1 MSGGTVDLKPGGQR
15 PAAVLIGVG
24 RWVILVAV
32 GFQLIS
38 NILEMPVTGRE
49 MTVMVVLT
57 HAIIAVACFVLLW
70 RPWLG
75 LCIGLVLLVPALLGN
90 DVDADLVF
98 LILASATFAFQYGAR
113 VIFAALPAAAGY
125 GVLRSVSVVGDLDG
139 LAELVVPCVYL
150 VLFGSVLGT
159 AFRVF
164 VSLLEHREV
173 RLAILAEDIAEIR
186 SGERLRL
193 AGELRT
199 VVGERLEEAWK
210 GQKAPRRTSDA
221 WVLREALER
230 VQTVCLDAVTRVRAL
245 VGMLREDPVAE
256 GSDESLSIIGPVQI
270 LASMAEALRRQGF
283 HVELR
288 ADDRLN
294 HRSVVTQL
302 TVTRVAQLLL
312 SSAENLRPD
321 PLRLKVECPPGET
334 RVMAEIVTPN
344 ELSREDISAF
354 ERIRERVQALGGRFS
369 RAFTGRGQ
377 LLEFRLPESR
387 TGEVDDAT
395 PGEEKKS
402 LGRRIIGVALPLLVL
417 GTLAFWTC
425 STQRLEWPLAWA
437 ILGHLSSAVMYWWP
451 IPGGVMGAVAVV
463 GMLLTP
469 EQTPVALS
477 AVILMACWKFARNRN
492 PYWVLGV
499 GLVSMIGV
507 WMLSI
512 SELVGGLKE
521 LAGSPEF
528 VVGVSMPFIGLVCTA
543 LSWQYE
549 KVRNRQD
556 QQAAA
561 LMEAIEAART
571 EERNLLARE
580 LHDVLAHH
588 FSVVLLQCMAY
599 GDSDDAEEVRFALD
613 RIAGSL
619 EAAEGELFLLTD
631 VMSDGE
637 KGALPALVRPLT
649 VADRLQGTL
658 KNAHFHAEF
667 KIDPTSDDLPQITR
681 RTITRAMQEGITN
694 IIRYAE
700 HRGKCLVE
708 LKVDETAVRLRI
720 SNELPE
726 HKRESKLSLGYGLAG
741 IQERIDLSG
750 GKFTAGPEGNQWV
763 VTVELPN
770 RGHEAESLGGPSS
783 YIH

>member
-1 MSGGTVDLKPGGQR
+1 MGSKTGDQGPT
-15 PAAVLIGVG
+15 AALAGVG
-24 RWVILVAV
+24 RWIVVTVV
-32 GFQLIS
+32 GIQLIS
-38 NILEMPVTGRE
+38 DTLEVFMTEQVSPVLALIH
-49 MTVMVVLT
+49 LT
-57 HAIIAVACFVLLW
+57 IAVACFVLLW
-70 RPWLG
+70 RPW
-75 LCIGLVLLVPALLGN
+75 IGLSIGLLPITINLISDDPGS
-90 DVDADLVF
+90 DFVF
-98 LILASATFAFQYGAR
+98 FLLASAIFVFRYGAR
-113 VIFAALPAAAGY
+113 TTLPILLAGACYGGLRGFRAVGALGGVTEQMFGY
-125 GVLRSVSVVGDLDG
+125 AVLTLSGVFLG
-139 LAELVVPCVYL
+139 LAIRGLHAAI
-150 VLFGSVLGT
+150 G
-159 AFRVF
+159 R
-164 VSLLEHREV
+164 REV

-369 RAFTGRGQ
+369 RAFTGKGQ

-387 TGEVDDAT
+387 TGGVDGAA
-395 PGEEKKS
+395 PAEEKKS
-402 LGRRIIGVALPLLVL
+402 LGRRIADVVLPLLVL
-417 GTLAFWTC
+417 GALAFWTC

-437 ILGHLSSAVMYWWP
+437 FFGYLSTAVMYWWP
-451 IPGGVMGAVAVV
+451 IPGGAMGTVAVA
-463 GMLLTP
+463 GMLITP

-477 AVILMACWKFARNRN
+477 AVILMACWKFTRGRN
-492 PYWVLGV
+492 PYWALGA
-499 GLVSMIGV
+499 GLVALIGLWV
-507 WMLSI
+507 LSI
-512 SELVGGLKE
+512 SRLTD
-521 LAGSPEF
+521 SPEL
-528 VVGVSMPFIGLVCTA
+528 VVGVSMPFIGLVCA
-543 LSWQYE
+543 AISWQYA
-549 KVRNRQD
+549 KIRNRQD

-637 KGALPALVRPLT
+637 KGDLPALVRPLT

-658 KNAHFHAEF
+658 KNAHFQAEF
-667 KIDPTSDDLPQITR
+667 KIDPSSDGLPQITR
-681 RTITRAMQEGITN
+681 RTLTRAMQESVTN

-700 HRGKCLVE
+700 HGGKCLVE
-708 LKVDETAVRLRI
+708 LKMEEAVVRLRVC
-720 SNELPE
+720 NELPE
-726 HKRESKLSLGYGLAG
+726 NKRESKLSLGYGLAG
-741 IQERIDLSG
+741 IQERINLSG
-750 GKFTAGPEGNQWV
+750 GRFTAGPEGNQWV

-770 RGHEAESLGGPSS
+770 RGREAESLGGPST

>member
-1 MSGGTVDLKPGGQR
+1 MSGGAVDLKPGGQR
-15 PAAVLIGVG
+15 PAAVLMGVG

-38 NILEMPVTGRE
+38 NILEMAVTGQE
-49 MTVMVVLT
+49 MTVTVVLV
-57 HAIIAVACFVLLW
+57 HVIIAVACFVLLW
-70 RPWLG
+70 RPWFG
-75 LCIGLVLLVPALLGN
+75 LCIGLIPLVPALLGY
-90 DVDADLVF
+90 DIDADLVF
-98 LILASATFAFQYGAR
+98 LILASATFAFQYRAR
-113 VIFAALPAAAGY
+113 AILAALPVAVGY
-125 GVLRSVSVVGDLDG
+125 GVLRSLNVAGDLDG
-139 LAELVVPCVYL
+139 LAELVVPCVYV
-150 VLFGSVLGT
+150 VLFGSVLGAVVR
-159 AFRVF
+159 AFL
-164 VSLLEHREV
+164 SLLERREV

-199 VVGERLEEAWK
+199 VVGERLEEAWE
-210 GQKAPRRTSDA
+210 GQKAPRHTCDA
-221 WVLREALER
+221 WALRDALER
-230 VQTVCLDAVTRVRAL
+230 VQAICLDAVTRVRAL

-256 GSDESLSIIGPVQI
+256 GNDESLSIIGPVQI
-270 LASMAEALRRQGF
+270 LASMAETLRRQGF
-283 HVELR
+283 RVELR
-288 ADDRLN
+288 IDDRLN

-312 SSAENLRPD
+312 NSAEAMRPD
-321 PLRLKVECPPGET
+321 PLRLKVECPSGET
-334 RVMAEIVTPN
+334 QVLAEIVTPN
-344 ELSREDISAF
+344 KLRKEDISAF

-369 RAFTGRGQ
+369 RAFTGKGQ

-387 TGEVDDAT
+387 TGGVDGAA
-395 PGEEKKS
+395 PAEEKKS
-402 LGRRIIGVALPLLVL
+402 LGRRIAGVALPLLVIGAL
-417 GTLAFWTC
+417 VFWTC
-425 STQRLEWPLAWA
+425 STQLLEWPLAWA
-437 ILGHLSSAVMYWWP
+437 IFGYLSTAVMYWWP
-451 IPGGVMGAVAVV
+451 IPGGAMGAVAVV

-477 AVILMACWKFARNRN
+477 AVILMACWKFTRGRN
-492 PYWVLGV
+492 PYWTLGA
-499 GLVSMIGV
+499 GLVALTGLWV
-507 WMLSI
+507 LSI
-512 SELVGGLKE
+512 TRLTD
-521 LAGSPEF
+521 SPEL
-528 VVGVSMPFIGLVCTA
+528 VVGVSMPFIGLVCA
-543 LSWQYE
+543 AISWQYA
-549 KVRNRQD
+549 KIRNRQD

-637 KGALPALVRPLT
+637 KGDLPALVRPLT

-658 KNAHFHAEF
+658 KNAHFQAEF
-667 KIDPTSDDLPQITR
+667 KIDPSSDDLPQITR
-681 RTITRAMQEGITN
+681 RTLTRAMQESVTN

-700 HRGKCLVE
+700 HGGKCLVE
-708 LKVDETAVRLRI
+708 LKMEETVVRLRVC
-720 SNELPE
+720 NELPE
-726 HKRESKLSLGYGLAG
+726 NKRESKLSLGYGLAG
-741 IQERIDLSG
+741 IQERINLSG
-750 GKFTAGPEGNQWV
+750 GKFTAGPEDNQWV

-770 RGHEAESLGGPSS
+770 QGREAESLGGPST

>member
-1 MSGGTVDLKPGGQR
+1 MDLKPGGQR
-15 PAAVLIGVG
+15 PAAVLMGVG

-38 NILEMPVTGRE
+38 NILEMAVTGQE
-49 MTVMVVLT
+49 MTVTVVLV
-57 HAIIAVACFVLLW
+57 HVIIAVACFVLLW
-70 RPWLG
+70 RPWFG
-75 LCIGLVLLVPALLGN
+75 LCIGLIPLVPALLGY
-90 DVDADLVF
+90 DIDADLVF
-98 LILASATFAFQYGAR
+98 LILASATFAFQYRAR
-113 VIFAALPAAAGY
+113 AILAALPVAVGY
-125 GVLRSVSVVGDLDG
+125 GVLRSLNVAGDLDG
-139 LAELVVPCVYL
+139 LAELVVPCVYV
-150 VLFGSVLGT
+150 VLFGSVLGAVVR
-159 AFRVF
+159 AFL
-164 VSLLEHREV
+164 SLLERREV

-199 VVGERLEEAWK
+199 VVGERLEEAWE
-210 GQKAPRRTSDA
+210 GQKAPRHTCDA
-221 WVLREALER
+221 WALRDALER
-230 VQTVCLDAVTRVRAL
+230 VQAICLDAVTRVRAL

-256 GSDESLSIIGPVQI
+256 GNDESLSIIGPVQI
-270 LASMAEALRRQGF
+270 LASMAETLRRQGF
-283 HVELR
+283 RVELR
-288 ADDRLN
+288 IDDRLN

-312 SSAENLRPD
+312 NSAEAMRPD
-321 PLRLKVECPPGET
+321 PLRLKVECPSGET
-334 RVMAEIVTPN
+334 QVLAEIVTPN
-344 ELSREDISAF
+344 KLRKEDISAF

-369 RAFTGRGQ
+369 RAFTGKGQ

-387 TGEVDDAT
+387 TGGVDGAA
-395 PGEEKKS
+395 PAEEKKS
-402 LGRRIIGVALPLLVL
+402 LGRRIAGVALPLLVL
-417 GTLAFWTC
+417 GALVFWTC
-425 STQRLEWPLAWA
+425 STQLLEWPLAWA
-437 ILGHLSSAVMYWWP
+437 IFGYLSTAVMYWWP
-451 IPGGVMGAVAVV
+451 IPGGAMGAVAVV
-463 GMLLTP
+463 GMLITP

-477 AVILMACWKFARNRN
+477 AVILMACWKFTHWALGAGLVALIGL
-492 PYWVLGV
+492 WVL
-499 GLVSMIGV
+499 
-507 WMLSI
+507 SI
-512 SELVGGLKE
+512 TRLTD
-521 LAGSPEF
+521 SPEL
-528 VVGVSMPFIGLVCTA
+528 VVGVSMPFIGLVCA
-543 LSWQYE
+543 AISWQYA
-549 KVRNRQD
+549 KIRNRQD

-637 KGALPALVRPLT
+637 KGDLPALVRPLT

-658 KNAHFHAEF
+658 KNAHFQAEF
-667 KIDPTSDDLPQITR
+667 KIDPSSDDLPQITR
-681 RTITRAMQEGITN
+681 RTLTRAMQESVTN

-700 HRGKCLVE
+700 HGGKCLVE
-708 LKVDETAVRLRI
+708 LKMEEAVVRLRVC
-720 SNELPE
+720 NELPE
-726 HKRESKLSLGYGLAG
+726 NKRESKLSLGYGLAG
-741 IQERIDLSG
+741 IQERINLSG
-750 GKFTAGPEGNQWV
+750 GKFTAGPEDNQWV

-770 RGHEAESLGGPSS
+770 QGREAESLGGPST

>member
-1 MSGGTVDLKPGGQR
+1 MK
-15 PAAVLIGVG
+15 GVG

-38 NILEMPVTGRE
+38 NILEMAVTGQE
-49 MTVMVVLT
+49 MTVMVVLV
-57 HAIIAVACFVLLW
+57 HVIIAVACFVLLW
-70 RPWLG
+70 RPWFG
-75 LCIGLVLLVPALLGN
+75 LCIGLIPLAPALLGH
-90 DVDADLVF
+90 DIDADLVF
-98 LILASATFAFQYGAR
+98 LVLASATFAFQYRAR
-113 VIFAALPAAAGY
+113 AILAALPVAAGY
-125 GVLRSVSVVGDLDG
+125 GALRSLNVAGDLDG
-139 LAELVVPCVYL
+139 LAELVVPCVYV
-150 VLFGSVLGT
+150 VLFGSVLGAAVR
-159 AFRVF
+159 AFL
-164 VSLLEHREV
+164 SLLERREV

-199 VVGERLEEAWK
+199 VVGERLEEAWE
-210 GQKAPRRTSDA
+210 GQKAPRHTCDA
-221 WVLREALER
+221 WVLRDALER
-230 VQTVCLDAVTRVRAL
+230 VQAICLDAVTRVRAL

-256 GSDESLSIIGPVQI
+256 GNDESLSIIGPVQI
-270 LASMAEALRRQGF
+270 LASMAETLRRQGF
-283 HVELR
+283 RVEMR
-288 ADDRLN
+288 IDDRLN

-302 TVTRVAQLLL
+302 TATRVAQLLL
-312 SSAENLRPD
+312 NSAEALRPD

-334 RVMAEIVTPN
+334 QVMAEIVTPN
-344 ELSREDISAF
+344 ELRKEDISAF

-369 RAFTGRGQ
+369 RAFTGKGQ

-387 TGEVDDAT
+387 TGGGDDAT
-395 PGEEKKS
+395 PAEEKKS
-402 LGRRIIGVALPLLVL
+402 LGRRITDVALPLLVL
-417 GTLAFWTC
+417 GALAFWTC

-437 ILGHLSSAVMYWWP
+437 IFGYLSTAVMYWWP
-451 IPGGVMGAVAVV
+451 IPGGAMGAVAVA
-463 GMLLTP
+463 GMLITP

-477 AVILMACWKFARNRN
+477 AVILMACWKFTRNRN
-492 PYWVLGV
+492 PYWALGA
-499 GLVSMIGV
+499 GLAALIGLWV
-507 WMLSI
+507 LSI
-512 SELVGGLKE
+512 SRLTD
-521 LAGSPEF
+521 SPEL
-528 VVGVSMPFIGLVCTA
+528 VVGVSMPFIGLVCA
-543 LSWQYE
+543 AISWQYA
-549 KVRNRQD
+549 KIRNRQD
-556 QQAAA
+556 QQAVA

-637 KGALPALVRPLT
+637 KGDLPALVRPLT

-658 KNAHFHAEF
+658 KNAHFQAEF
-667 KIDPTSDDLPQITR
+667 KIDPSSDSLPQITR
-681 RTITRAMQEGITN
+681 RTLTRAMQESVTN

-700 HRGKCLVE
+700 HGGKCLVE
-708 LKVDETAVRLRI
+708 LKMEETVVRLRVC
-720 SNELPE
+720 NELPE
-726 HKRESKLSLGYGLAG
+726 NKRESKLSLGYGLAG

-750 GKFTAGPEGNQWV
+750 GRFTAGPEGNQWV

-770 RGHEAESLGGPSS
+770 RGREAESLGGPST

>member
-1 MSGGTVDLKPGGQR
+1 MSGGAVDLKPGGQR
-15 PAAVLIGVG
+15 PAAVLMGVG

-38 NILEMPVTGRE
+38 NILEMAVTGQE
-49 MTVMVVLT
+49 MTVTVVLV
-57 HAIIAVACFVLLW
+57 HVIIAVACFVLLW
-70 RPWLG
+70 RPWFG
-75 LCIGLVLLVPALLGN
+75 LCIGLIPLVPALLGY
-90 DVDADLVF
+90 DIDADLVF
-98 LILASATFAFQYGAR
+98 LILASATFAFQYRAR
-113 VIFAALPAAAGY
+113 AILAALPVAVGY
-125 GVLRSVSVVGDLDG
+125 GVLRSLNVAGDLDG
-139 LAELVVPCVYL
+139 LAELVVPCVYV
-150 VLFGSVLGT
+150 VLFGSVLGAVVR
-159 AFRVF
+159 AFL
-164 VSLLEHREV
+164 SLLERREV

-199 VVGERLEEAWK
+199 VVGERLEEAWE
-210 GQKAPRRTSDA
+210 GQKAPRHTCDA
-221 WVLREALER
+221 WALRDALER
-230 VQTVCLDAVTRVRAL
+230 VQAICLDAVTRVRAL

-256 GSDESLSIIGPVQI
+256 GNDESLSIIGPVQI
-270 LASMAEALRRQGF
+270 LASMAETLRRQGF
-283 HVELR
+283 RVELR
-288 ADDRLN
+288 IDDRLN

-312 SSAENLRPD
+312 NSAEAMRPD
-321 PLRLKVECPPGET
+321 PLRLEVECPSGET
-334 RVMAEIVTPN
+334 QVLAEIVTPN
-344 ELSREDISAF
+344 KLRKEDISAF

-369 RAFTGRGQ
+369 RAFTGKGQ

-387 TGEVDDAT
+387 TGGVDGAA
-395 PGEEKKS
+395 PAEEKKS
-402 LGRRIIGVALPLLVL
+402 LGRRIAGVALPLLVL
-417 GTLAFWTC
+417 GALVFWTC
-425 STQRLEWPLAWA
+425 STQLLEWPLAWA
-437 ILGHLSSAVMYWWP
+437 IFGYLSTAVMYWWP
-451 IPGGVMGAVAVV
+451 IPGGAMGAVAVV

-477 AVILMACWKFARNRN
+477 AVILMACWKFTRGRN
-492 PYWVLGV
+492 PYWSLGA
-499 GLVSMIGV
+499 GLVALIGLWV
-507 WMLSI
+507 LSI
-512 SELVGGLKE
+512 SRLTD
-521 LAGSPEF
+521 SPEL
-528 VVGVSMPFIGLVCTA
+528 VVGVSMPFIGLVCA
-543 LSWQYE
+543 AISWQYA
-549 KVRNRQD
+549 KIRNRQD

-637 KGALPALVRPLT
+637 KGDLPALVRPLT

-658 KNAHFHAEF
+658 KNAHFQAEF
-667 KIDPTSDDLPQITR
+667 KIDPSSDGLPQITR
-681 RTITRAMQEGITN
+681 RTLTRAMQESVTN

-700 HRGKCLVE
+700 HGGKCLVE
-708 LKVDETAVRLRI
+708 LKMEEAVVRLRVC
-720 SNELPE
+720 NELPE
-726 HKRESKLSLGYGLAG
+726 NKRESKLSLGYGLAG
-741 IQERIDLSG
+741 IQERINLSG

-770 RGHEAESLGGPSS
+770 RGREAESLGGPST

>member
-230 VQTVCLDAVTRVRAL
+230 VQAICLDAVTRVRAL

-270 LASMAEALRRQGF
+270 LASMAETLRRQGF

-312 SSAENLRPD
+312 NSAEAMRPD

-334 RVMAEIVTPN
+334 QVMAEIVTPN
-344 ELSREDISAF
+344 ELRKEDISAF

-369 RAFTGRGQ
+369 RAFTGKGQ

-387 TGEVDDAT
+387 TGGVDGAA
-395 PGEEKKS
+395 PAEEKKS
-402 LGRRIIGVALPLLVL
+402 LGRRIADVVLPLLVL
-417 GTLAFWTC
+417 GALAFWTC

-437 ILGHLSSAVMYWWP
+437 IFGYLSTAVMYWWP
-451 IPGGVMGAVAVV
+451 IPGGAMGTVAVA
-463 GMLLTP
+463 GMLITP

-477 AVILMACWKFARNRN
+477 AVILMACWKFTRGRN
-492 PYWVLGV
+492 PYWALGA
-499 GLVSMIGV
+499 GLVALIGLWV
-507 WMLSI
+507 LSI
-512 SELVGGLKE
+512 SRLTD
-521 LAGSPEF
+521 SPEL
-528 VVGVSMPFIGLVCTA
+528 VVGVSMPFIGLVCA
-543 LSWQYE
+543 AISWQYA
-549 KVRNRQD
+549 KIRNRQD

-619 EAAEGELFLLTD
+619 KAAEGELFLLTD

-637 KGALPALVRPLT
+637 KGDLPALVRPLT

-658 KNAHFHAEF
+658 KNAHFQAEF
-667 KIDPTSDDLPQITR
+667 KIDPSSDGLPQITR
-681 RTITRAMQEGITN
+681 RTLTRAMQESVTN

-700 HRGKCLVE
+700 HGGKCLVE
-708 LKVDETAVRLRI
+708 LKMEEAVVRLRVC
-720 SNELPE
+720 NELPE
-726 HKRESKLSLGYGLAG
+726 NKRESKLSLGYGLAG
-741 IQERIDLSG
+741 IQERINLSG
-750 GKFTAGPEGNQWV
+750 GRFTAGPEGNQWV

-770 RGHEAESLGGPSS
+770 RGREAESLGGPST

>member
-1 MSGGTVDLKPGGQR
+1 MSGGAVDLKPGGQR
-15 PAAVLIGVG
+15 PAAVLMGVG

-38 NILEMPVTGRE
+38 NILEMAVTGQE
-49 MTVMVVLT
+49 MTVTVVLV
-57 HAIIAVACFVLLW
+57 HVIIAVACFVLLW
-70 RPWLG
+70 RPWFG
-75 LCIGLVLLVPALLGN
+75 LCIGLIPLVPALLGY
-90 DVDADLVF
+90 DIDADLVF
-98 LILASATFAFQYGAR
+98 LILASATFAFQYRAR
-113 VIFAALPAAAGY
+113 AILAALPVAVGY
-125 GVLRSVSVVGDLDG
+125 GVLRSLNVAGDLDG
-139 LAELVVPCVYL
+139 LAELVVPCVYV
-150 VLFGSVLGT
+150 VLFGSVLGAVVR
-159 AFRVF
+159 AFL
-164 VSLLEHREV
+164 SLLERREV

-199 VVGERLEEAWK
+199 VVGERLEEAWE
-210 GQKAPRRTSDA
+210 GQKAPRHTCDA
-221 WVLREALER
+221 WALRDALER
-230 VQTVCLDAVTRVRAL
+230 VQAICLDAVTRVRAL

-256 GSDESLSIIGPVQI
+256 GNDESLSIIGPVQI
-270 LASMAEALRRQGF
+270 LASMAETLRRQGF
-283 HVELR
+283 RVELR
-288 ADDRLN
+288 IDDRLN

-312 SSAENLRPD
+312 NSAEAMRPD
-321 PLRLKVECPPGET
+321 PLRLKVECPSGET
-334 RVMAEIVTPN
+334 QVLAEIVTPN
-344 ELSREDISAF
+344 KLRKEDISAF

-369 RAFTGRGQ
+369 RAFTGKGQ

-387 TGEVDDAT
+387 TGGVDGAA
-395 PGEEKKS
+395 PAEEKKS
-402 LGRRIIGVALPLLVL
+402 LGRRIAGVALPLLVL
-417 GTLAFWTC
+417 GALVFWTC
-425 STQRLEWPLAWA
+425 STQLLEWPLAWA
-437 ILGHLSSAVMYWWP
+437 IFGYLSTAVMYWWP
-451 IPGGVMGAVAVV
+451 IPGGAMGAVAVV

-477 AVILMACWKFARNRN
+477 AVILMACWKFTRGRN
-492 PYWVLGV
+492 PYWTLGA
-499 GLVSMIGV
+499 GLVALTGLWV
-507 WMLSI
+507 LSI
-512 SELVGGLKE
+512 TRLTD
-521 LAGSPEF
+521 SPEL
-528 VVGVSMPFIGLVCTA
+528 VVGVSMPFIGLVCA
-543 LSWQYE
+543 AISWQYA
-549 KVRNRQD
+549 KIRNRQD

-637 KGALPALVRPLT
+637 KGDLPALVRPLT

-658 KNAHFHAEF
+658 KNAHFQAEF
-667 KIDPTSDDLPQITR
+667 KIDPSSDDLPQITR
-681 RTITRAMQEGITN
+681 RTLTRAMQESVTN

-700 HRGKCLVE
+700 HGGKCLVE
-708 LKVDETAVRLRI
+708 LKMEETVVRLRVC
-720 SNELPE
+720 NELPE
-726 HKRESKLSLGYGLAG
+726 NKRESKLSLGYGLAG
-741 IQERIDLSG
+741 IQERINLSG
-750 GKFTAGPEGNQWV
+750 GKFTAGPEDNQWV

-770 RGHEAESLGGPSS
+770 RGREAESLGGPST

>member
-199 VVGERLEEAWK
+199 VVGERLEEAWE
-210 GQKAPRRTSDA
+210 GQKAPRHTCDA

-230 VQTVCLDAVTRVRAL
+230 VQTICLDAVTRVRAL

-270 LASMAEALRRQGF
+270 LASMAATLRRQGF
-283 HVELR
+283 RVELR
-288 ADDRLN
+288 VDDRLN

-312 SSAENLRPD
+312 NSAEALRPD
-321 PLRLKVECPPGET
+321 PLQLKVECPSGET
-334 RVMAEIVTPN
+334 QVMAEIVTPN
-344 ELSREDISAF
+344 ELRKEDISAF

-369 RAFTGRGQ
+369 RAFTGKGQ

-387 TGEVDDAT
+387 TGGVDGAA
-395 PGEEKKS
+395 PAEEKKS
-402 LGRRIIGVALPLLVL
+402 LGRRIADVVLPLLVL
-417 GTLAFWTC
+417 GALAFWTC

-437 ILGHLSSAVMYWWP
+437 IFGYLSTAVMYWWP
-451 IPGGVMGAVAVV
+451 IPGGAMGTVAVA
-463 GMLLTP
+463 GMLITP

-477 AVILMACWKFARNRN
+477 AVILMACWKFTRGRN
-492 PYWVLGV
+492 PYWSLGA
-499 GLVSMIGV
+499 GLVALIGLWV
-507 WMLSI
+507 LSI
-512 SELVGGLKE
+512 TRLTD
-521 LAGSPEF
+521 SPEL
-528 VVGVSMPFIGLVCTA
+528 VVGVSMPFIGLVCA
-543 LSWQYE
+543 AISWQYA
-549 KVRNRQD
+549 KIRNRQD

-619 EAAEGELFLLTD
+619 KAAEGELFLLTD

-637 KGALPALVRPLT
+637 KGDLPALVRPLT

-658 KNAHFHAEF
+658 KNAHFQAEF
-667 KIDPTSDDLPQITR
+667 KIDPSSDDLPQITR
-681 RTITRAMQEGITN
+681 RTLTRAMQESVTN

-700 HRGKCLVE
+700 HGGKCLVE
-708 LKVDETAVRLRI
+708 LKMEETAVRLRVC
-720 SNELPE
+720 NELPE
-726 HKRESKLSLGYGLAG
+726 NKRESKLSLGYGLAG
-741 IQERIDLSG
+741 IQERINLSG
-750 GKFTAGPEGNQWV
+750 GRFTAGPEGNQWV

-770 RGHEAESLGGPSS
+770 RGREAESLGGPST

>member
-1 MSGGTVDLKPGGQR
+1 MGSKTGDQGPT
-15 PAAVLIGVG
+15 AALAGVG
-24 RWVILVAV
+24 RWIVVTIV
-32 GFQLIS
+32 GIQLIS
-38 NILEMPVTGRE
+38 DVLEIPMAGQKISPVVALIYF
-49 MTVMVVLT
+49 TVG
-57 HAIIAVACFVLLW
+57 AACFVLLW
-70 RPWLG
+70 RPW
-75 LCIGLVLLVPALLGN
+75 IGLSIGLLPITLILISN
-90 DVDADLVF
+90 DPGSDFVF
-98 LILASATFAFQYGAR
+98 FLLASAIFVFRYGAR
-113 VIFAALPAAAGY
+113 TILPILLAGVCYGGLRGFRAAGALS
-125 GVLRSVSVVGDLDG
+125 GVTEQMFGYTVLTLFGVFLG
-139 LAELVVPCVYL
+139 LAIRGLHAAI
-150 VLFGSVLGT
+150 G
-159 AFRVF
+159 R
-164 VSLLEHREV
+164 REV

-395 PGEEKKS
+395 LGEEKKS
-402 LGRRIIGVALPLLVL
+402 LGRRIVGVALPLLVL

-425 STQRLEWPLAWA
+425 STQRLEWPLTWA

-451 IPGGVMGAVAVV
+451 IPGGVMGALAVV

-477 AVILMACWKFARNRN
+477 AVILMACWKFARSRN

-507 WMLSI
+507 WVLSI
-512 SELVGGLKE
+512 SELVGGLSE

-528 VVGVSMPFIGLVCTA
+528 VVGLSMPFIGLVCTA
-543 LSWQYE
+543 ISWQYE

>member
-1 MSGGTVDLKPGGQR
+1 MSGGAVDLKPGGQR
-15 PAAVLIGVG
+15 PAAVLMGVG

-38 NILEMPVTGRE
+38 NILEMAVTGQE
-49 MTVMVVLT
+49 MTVTVVLV
-57 HAIIAVACFVLLW
+57 HVIIAVACFVLLW
-70 RPWLG
+70 RPWFG
-75 LCIGLVLLVPALLGN
+75 LCIGLIPLVPALLGY
-90 DVDADLVF
+90 DIDADLVF
-98 LILASATFAFQYGAR
+98 LVLASATFAFQYRAR
-113 VIFAALPAAAGY
+113 AILAALPVAVGY
-125 GVLRSVSVVGDLDG
+125 GVLRSLNVAGDLDG
-139 LAELVVPCVYL
+139 LAELVVPCVYV
-150 VLFGSVLGT
+150 VLFGSVLGAVVR
-159 AFRVF
+159 AFL
-164 VSLLEHREV
+164 SLLERREV

-199 VVGERLEEAWK
+199 VVGERLEEAWE
-210 GQKAPRRTSDA
+210 GQKAPRHTCDA
-221 WVLREALER
+221 WALRDALER
-230 VQTVCLDAVTRVRAL
+230 VQAICLDAVTRVRAL

-256 GSDESLSIIGPVQI
+256 GNDESLSIIGPVQI
-270 LASMAEALRRQGF
+270 LASMAETLRRQGF
-283 HVELR
+283 RVELR
-288 ADDRLN
+288 IDDRLN

-312 SSAENLRPD
+312 NSAEAMRPD
-321 PLRLKVECPPGET
+321 PLRLKVECPSGET
-334 RVMAEIVTPN
+334 QVLAEIVTPN
-344 ELSREDISAF
+344 KLRKEDISAF

-369 RAFTGRGQ
+369 RAFTGKGQ

-387 TGEVDDAT
+387 TGGVDGAA
-395 PGEEKKS
+395 PAEEKKS
-402 LGRRIIGVALPLLVL
+402 LGRRIAGVALPLLVL
-417 GTLAFWTC
+417 GALVFWTC
-425 STQRLEWPLAWA
+425 STQLLEWPLAWA
-437 ILGHLSSAVMYWWP
+437 IFGYLSTAVMYWWP
-451 IPGGVMGAVAVV
+451 IPGGAMGAVAVV

-477 AVILMACWKFARNRN
+477 AVILMACWKFTRGRN
-492 PYWVLGV
+492 PYWTLGA
-499 GLVSMIGV
+499 GLVALTGLWV
-507 WMLSI
+507 LSI
-512 SELVGGLKE
+512 TRLTD
-521 LAGSPEF
+521 SPEL
-528 VVGVSMPFIGLVCTA
+528 VVGVSMPFIGLVCA
-543 LSWQYE
+543 AISWQYA
-549 KVRNRQD
+549 KIRNRQD

-637 KGALPALVRPLT
+637 KGDLPALVRPLT

-658 KNAHFHAEF
+658 KNAHFQAEF
-667 KIDPTSDDLPQITR
+667 KIDPSSDDLPQITR
-681 RTITRAMQEGITN
+681 RTLTRAMQESVTN

-700 HRGKCLVE
+700 HGGKCLVE
-708 LKVDETAVRLRI
+708 LKMEETVVRLRVC
-720 SNELPE
+720 NELPE
-726 HKRESKLSLGYGLAG
+726 NKRESKLSLGYGLAG
-741 IQERIDLSG
+741 IQERINLSG
-750 GKFTAGPEGNQWV
+750 GKFTAGPEDNQWV

-770 RGHEAESLGGPSS
+770 QGREAESLGGPST